1 MMLIF
6 KQVFLATAAIL
17 CLALSG
23 CATLS
28 TSKDSTAQ
36 TETTDQTGTPE
47 TASKEIT
54 RPFDR
59 ETLYDL
65 LVAEFAGKRNRA
77 DVALGKYLKQAH
89 KSRDPA
95 VTARATRI
103 ARYLGAHQAALDSA
117 ILWMEIEP
125 DNLEAKEVAATE
137 LIRFGQMDRAINLLE
152 ELLAA
157 NAEVNFEFL
166 LRGLQG
172 ADADRRAHV
181 LNRLNDLLQRHPDNA
196 QLWFTKGAIEQV
208 DKRWES
214 ALNSFSKAL
223 EANPQYTNAILA
235 KAKQLVSLGRD
246 QEALQFAQQATRDY
260 PKNKRIGLTYARMLI
275 SAQQFIAAQGEFGRL
290 AALYPNDPDLIL
302 SLALISWENKLTDNA
317 KVQLNRLLSMRQ
329 RESEA
334 HTYLGRI
341 AASEKDFTA
350 AIEHFAKVGR
360 GPQYAQARIQLALLY
375 GDMGEWVNAHNVLV
389 IAREEMP
396 DQSARFYLA
405 ESEILSRQGKTQEAV
420 DLLSLALKE
429 HPEDTGILYTR
440 AMLLEQL
447 DQYEQMESDL
457 RKILSHEPNN
467 TAALNALGYTFADR
481 NERLEEAALLIE
493 KAYELDPNDPAIIDS
508 MGWIRYRLGDTESA
522 LSYLRKAYEAFQD
535 QEIAAHL
542 GEVLWVIGREQEA
555 AQVWTEAL
563 KDNPDSETLK
573 RVMDRFIK
581 P

>member
-6 KQVFLATAAIL
+6 KKIFLATAGIFF
-17 CLALSG
+17 LSLGG
-23 CATLS
+23 CATLG
-28 TSKDSTAQ
+28 TSQEEPGTAPAAATETAQ
-36 TETTDQTGTPE
+36 PKE
-47 TASKEIT
+47 EIT
-54 RPFDR
+54 RPFER

-89 KSRDPA
+89 KTRDPV

-117 ILWMEIEP
+117 MLWMEIEP

-172 ADADRRAHV
+172 ADEDRRAHV
-181 LNRLNDLLQRHPDNA
+181 LNRLNKLIETHPDNA
-196 QLWFTKGAIEQV
+196 QLWFTKGAIEQIE
-208 DKRWES
+208 KRWES

-223 EANPQYTNAILA
+223 EVNPQYTNAILA
-235 KAKQLVSLGRD
+235 KAKQLMALGRD
-246 QEALQFAQQATRDY
+246 QEALKFTRQATRDY
-260 PKNKRIGLTYARMLI
+260 PGNKRIGITYARMLI
-275 SAQQFIAAQGEFGRL
+275 SAQKLVEAQGEFGRL
-290 AALYPNDPDLIL
+290 AARYPNDPDLIL
-302 SLALISWENKLTDNA
+302 SLALISWENKMTDTA
-317 KVQLNRLLSMRQ
+317 KAQLNRLLDMHQ
-329 RESEA
+329 RENEA

-341 AASEKDFTA
+341 AASEKDFES
-350 AIEHFAKVGR
+350 AIEHFTKVHR
-360 GPQYAQARIQLALLY
+360 GPHYAQARIQLALIY
-375 GDMGEWVNAHNVLV
+375 AEIGEHVKAHNVLN

-396 DQSARFYLA
+396 EHEEQFYLA
-405 ESEILSRQGKTQEAV
+405 ESEILSKQGKTREAIE
-420 DLLSLALKE
+420 LLTSALE
-429 HPEDTGILYTR
+429 AHPGDTGILYTR

-447 DQYEQMESDL
+447 DEYERMEADL
-457 RKILSHEPNN
+457 RSILSQDPDN

-481 NERLEEAALLIE
+481 NERLDEAANLIE
-493 KAYELDPNDPAIIDS
+493 KAYALDPDDPAIIDS
-508 MGWIRYRLGDTESA
+508 MGWIKYRLGDTEAA
-522 LSYLRKAYEAFQD
+522 LSYLRRAYEAFQD

-542 GEVLWVIGREQEA
+542 GEVLWVIGHREEA
-555 AQVWTEAL
+555 ARVWTEAL
-563 KDNPDSETLK
+563 KENPDSEILK
-573 RVMDRFIK
+573 RVMDRFIS

>member
-6 KQVFLATAAIL
+6 KKISLALAGMAYLFLA
-17 CLALSG
+17 G

-28 TSKDSTAQ
+28 ADGQDTSVAA
-36 TETTDQTGTPE
+36 PE
-47 TASKEIT
+47 TAKPTATEEEIV

-117 ILWMEIEP
+117 MLWMEIEP

-157 NAEVNFEFL
+157 NAQVNFEFL

-181 LNRLNDLLQRHPDNA
+181 LNRLNKLIETHPDNA
-196 QLWFTKGAIEQV
+196 QLWFTKGAIEQIE
-208 DKRWES
+208 KRWES
-214 ALNSFSKAL
+214 ALHSFSKAL
-223 EANPQYTNAILA
+223 EVNPGYTNAILA
-235 KAKQLVSLGRD
+235 KSKQLMSLGRD
-246 QEALQFAQQATRDY
+246 QEALAFTRKATRDY
-260 PKNKRIGLTYARMLI
+260 PKNKRIGITYARMLI
-275 SAQQFIAAQGEFGRL
+275 SAQKLTEAQGEFGRL

-302 SLALISWENKLTDNA
+302 SLALISWENNLTDTA
-317 KVQLNRLLSMRQ
+317 KAQLNRLLEMRQ

-341 AASEKDFTA
+341 AASEKDFNT
-350 AIEHFAKVGR
+350 AIEHFTKVHK
-360 GPQYAQARIQLALLY
+360 GPNYAQARIQLALIY
-375 GDMGEWVNAHNVLV
+375 GEIGEYVKAHNVLA

-396 DQSARFYLA
+396 DNEVQFYLA
-405 ESEILSRQGKTQEAV
+405 ESEILSRQDKIPAAV
-420 DLLSLALKE
+420 DLLSNALKA
-429 HPEDTGILYTR
+429 HPDDTGILYTR
-440 AMLLEQL
+440 AMLLEQI
-447 DQYEQMESDL
+447 DNYDQMEADL
-457 RKILSHEPNN
+457 RKIISREPNN

-481 NERLEEAALLIE
+481 NERLEEAASLIE
-493 KAYELDPNDPAIIDS
+493 KAYRLDPNDPAIIDS
-508 MGWIRYRLGDTESA
+508 MGWIKYRMGDAETA
-522 LSYLRKAYEAFQD
+522 LTYLRRAYEAFQD

-542 GEVLWVIGREQEA
+542 GEVLWVIGRQEEA
-555 AQVWTEAL
+555 AQIWTEAL
-563 KDNPDSETLK
+563 KENPDSKILK
-573 RVMDRFIK
+573 QVMDRFISQ
-581 P
+581 